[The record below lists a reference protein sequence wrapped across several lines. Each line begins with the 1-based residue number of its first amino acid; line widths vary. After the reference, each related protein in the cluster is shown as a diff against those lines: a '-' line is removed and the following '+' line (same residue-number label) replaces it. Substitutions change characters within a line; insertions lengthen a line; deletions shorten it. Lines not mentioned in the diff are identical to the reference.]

1 MGSAK
6 GPRGRKNQEKF
17 EMITTT
23 KLSRTAL
30 LAAGAVMLTVAPAI
44 AAKRAPGI
52 ARPRQPAR
60 AQLEVGQP
68 APDFELPSLT
78 FQKSETGEMVG
89 RISEKKVK
97 LSAFRG
103 RAPVCIF
110 SSSYT

>member
-1 MGSAK
+1 
-6 GPRGRKNQEKF
+6 
-17 EMITTT
+17 MITTT

-44 AAKRAPGI
+44 AAERAPRM
-52 ARPRQPAR
+52 ARPRRPAR

-68 APDFELPSLT
+68 APDFELPPLT
-78 FQKSETGEMVG
+78 FEKNEKGEMAG
-89 RISEKKVK
+89 RIGEKKVK

-103 RAPVCIF
+103 KAPVCIF